1 MKVSELI
8 ELLQGEDGNAV
19 IKVARYHSF
28 WGWDELSNPT
38 VGSAFCD
45 DAFETGHED
54 YTNDRCNVIITIS

>member
-8 ELLQGEDGNAV
+8 DLLQGEDGNAV
-19 IKVARYHSF
+19 VKIARYDSF
-28 WGWDELSNPT
+28 YGWDRLSNPT

-45 DAFETGHED
+45 DDFETGHED

>member
-8 ELLQGEDGNAV
+8 DLLQGHDGNAV

-45 DAFETGHED
+45 DDFETGHED

>member
-19 IKVARYHSF
+19 IKVARYAPF

-45 DAFETGHED
+45 DNFETGHED